1 MTPKKVSNAVVS
13 RGTDIE
19 LRFARLLSVMKGRY
33 LAAGYELD
41 DVHLAEILGVHD
53 GVLRKGKSMSV
64 SPALAKAVGNI
75 WKVDLNWLL
84 LGEGEGPVAAGAP
97 WGIERLSLDS
107 RIARGRWDE
116 HKVRLLLAE
125 KKLTQRELA
134 KLLDNDPQR
143 AGNLVRG
150 TLRDPGLRKRLAGI
164 LKVTPDSLFL
174 VSRSL
179 HERTAPRSLG
189 STARGGKLFSAET
202 VRRALENLIS
212 ERLDE
217 ALASYSV
224 RAGSSGFEPS
234 EVRIFVPPAPEGLS
248 ASERKRYEHNR
259 EVLERWSRT
268 SRAFEIPSEVAERYC
283 CEVVGFYDGGRVDDV
298 GGILRDFL
306 QEQLERS
313 DTKQS
318 ADAERIKMKKN
329 VLLIGDT
336 EIEIGD
342 PELLAKIPEY
352 LGSKL
357 GRKRL
362 LDWLRKNVKSK

>member
-1 MTPKKVSNAVVS
+1 MSPKKVSNATVS
-13 RGTDIE
+13 RGTDVE
-19 LRFARLLSVMKGRY
+19 RRFASLLSVIKERY

-53 GVLRKGKSMSV
+53 GVLRKGKSSSV
-64 SPALAKAVGNI
+64 SPALVNAVGKI

-84 LGEGEGPVAAGAP
+84 LGKGEKPMVSSEP
-97 WGIERLSLDS
+97 WGIERLSLDI

-116 HKVRLLLAE
+116 RKVRRLLAE
-125 KKLTQRELA
+125 KNLTQRELA
-134 KLLDNDPQR
+134 DLLDTNPQQ

-150 TLRDPGLRKRLAGI
+150 ILRTPELRKRLAGI

-179 HERTAPRSLG
+179 HERTALRSLG
-189 STARGGKLFSAET
+189 SSARGGKLFSAET

-234 EVRIFVPPAPEGLS
+234 EVRIFVPPVPEGLS

-268 SRAFEIPSEVAERYC
+268 SGAFEIPSEVAERYC
-283 CEVVGFYDGGRVDDV
+283 REVVGFYDGGRVNDV
-298 GGILRDFL
+298 GGVLRDFL

-318 ADAERIKMKKN
+318 ADAERIKVKKN

-336 EIEIGD
+336 EIEIDD

-352 LGSKL
+352 FGSKL

>member
-1 MTPKKVSNAVVS
+1 MTQKKVSNAVVS

-174 VSRSL
+174 VSRFL
-179 HERTAPRSLG
+179 HERTAPRSSG

-268 SRAFEIPSEVAERYC
+268 SRSFEIPSEVAERYC
-283 CEVVGFYDGGRVDDV
+283 CEVVGFYEGGRVDDV